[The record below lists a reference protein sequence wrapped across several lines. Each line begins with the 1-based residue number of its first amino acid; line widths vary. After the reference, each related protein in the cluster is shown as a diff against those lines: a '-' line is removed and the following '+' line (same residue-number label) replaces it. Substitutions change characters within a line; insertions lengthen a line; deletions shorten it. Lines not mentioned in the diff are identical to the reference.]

1 MAKSGT
7 SKKTSFMEFLRAFI
21 ALALCIGGLYWLFS
35 AFVARL
41 NEINTDLGKAIVG
54 GIIAIIVAI
63 VTSAF
68 GKAWEQRNKRL
79 QEVHEKK
86 TPIYEE
92 QIAVLFRIMFATKF
106 EGSQPSAEDI
116 AKSFMGFT
124 EKLMI
129 WGGPKV
135 IKSWQEFRTFAPPKN
150 DPWAHLNKFA
160 DFMLAL
166 RADVGNSNS
175 GITRADLLKL
185 FINDYSEEDLD
196 GEPRKGLEGSSSS

>member
-1 MAKSGT
+1 MAGT
-7 SKKTSFMEFLRAFI
+7 VTSTKPSFKDFLRSVI
-21 ALALCIGGLYWLFS
+21 ALALCLGGIYWLFS

-41 NEINTDLGKAIVG
+41 NEFNTDLGKAIVG
-54 GIIAIIVAI
+54 GIVAIIVAI
-63 VTSAF
+63 ITSAF
-68 GKAWEQRNKRL
+68 SKAWEQRNKRL
-79 QEVHEKK
+79 QDVHEKK

-92 QIAVLFRIMFATKF
+92 QMAVIFRILFASKLGGT
-106 EGSQPSAEDI
+106 QPTTDDVAR
-116 AKSFMGFT
+116 SFMAFT

-135 IKSWQEFRTFAPPKN
+135 IKSWQEFRTFVPQN
-150 DPWAHLNKFA
+150 DPRAQLNKFA

-185 FINDYSEEDLD
+185 FINDYTEEDLG
-196 GEPRKGLEGSSSS
+196 GEPPKEPKELKVPS